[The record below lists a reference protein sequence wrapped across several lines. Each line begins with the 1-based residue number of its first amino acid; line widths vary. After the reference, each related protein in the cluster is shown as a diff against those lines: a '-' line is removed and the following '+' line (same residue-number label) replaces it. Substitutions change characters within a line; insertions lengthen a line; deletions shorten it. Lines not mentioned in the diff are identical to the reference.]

1 MISLHEFLHVWVY
14 FLWLFRVRLW
24 VVCWYCFLR
33 IGFCCQRCKMCTIQ
47 TIFDI
52 LWFYAFW
59 AKGNFLLPWSSWFF
73 HQMLYFLFQKI
84 SYSSELTFLSDSE
97 FTFHKFTCK
106 KVNFFSKLKFL
117 KNHQIH
123 NFFTQNFPPKNS
135 SHIFNGKILIL
146 FTCNKQIH
154 NWDYFFCLE
163 FH

>member
-24 VVCWYCFLR
+24 MVCWYCFLR

-84 SYSSELTFLSDSE
+84 SYSLELTFYQIQNSR
-97 FTFHKFTCK
+97 FTNSHAKKLIFFQNQNFWKIIKFTI
-106 KVNFFSKLKFL
+106 FL
-117 KNHQIH
+117 LRIS
-123 NFFTQNFPPKNS
+123 PPKNS
-135 SHIFNGKILIL
+135 SHLFNGKILIL